1 MANYDM
7 IRQQVFLGIC
17 GGREN
22 MSRTLLLMKS
32 NNNHESRCFLKKI
45 STKKAGVIKEQS
57 PEEIA
62 EEISAKLGSPSLKKF
77 LLEQTMKLVL
87 FFSFLAL

>member
-1 MANYDM
+1 MFPEKD
-7 IRQQVFLGIC
+7 I
-17 GGREN
+17 
-22 MSRTLLLMKS
+22 
-32 NNNHESRCFLKKI
+32 H
-45 STKKAGVIKEQS
+45 KKAGVIKEQS

-87 FFSFLAL
+87 FFSFLSL

>member
-1 MANYDM
+1 M
-7 IRQQVFLGIC
+7 I
-17 GGREN
+17 
-22 MSRTLLLMKS
+22 SRKFDLFQTPA
-32 NNNHESRCFLKKI
+32 
-45 STKKAGVIKEQS
+45 KAGVIQEQS